1 MVKSENSILSGIRVD
16 SPLYDL
22 VRRLES
28 DPGVYGIDDD
38 SMGLVVW
45 GNPEESL
52 LNDVRKLFK
61 VEVVKD
67 EVCESYVNIWC

>member
-1 MVKSENSILSGIRVD
+1 MKFQSILSEIRVS

-28 DPGVYGIDDD
+28 DPGVYGIDVD

-45 GNPEESL
+45 GYPRESL

-61 VEVVKD
+61 VIDDSD
-67 EVCESYVNIWC
+67 EINGGCFMIPC